1 MKRLATLALL
11 AAAFPAS
18 ANDVFKCVT
27 NGRTVYQNT
36 PCEGPAVQ
44 KQLKAD
50 RSGAL
55 LGCYTVDMPGFDGI
69 FEVKRSDKG
78 DLRLEFGEPGRR
90 TQLPMKVATGA
101 EVKLVADTFRQPL
114 TEGVSVRWDEN
125 SRDKRPI
132 GVYKGTDKLGQEQLF
147 AHFVSANGPAVRKAC
162 P

>member
-1 MKRLATLALL
+1 MRSLAILAVL
-11 AAAFPAS
+11 AFATPAG
-18 ANDVFKCVT
+18 ANEVYKCVT

-55 LGCYTVDMPGFDGI
+55 LGCYTVDLPGFDGM
-69 FEVKRSDKG
+69 FEVKRSGAG

-90 TQLPMKVATGA
+90 SQLPLKVATNA
-101 EVKLVADTFRQPL
+101 EVKLVADSFRQRL
-114 TEGVSVRWDEN
+114 AEGVSVRWDEN
-125 SRDKRPI
+125 SRDQRPI
-132 GVYKGTDKLGQEQLF
+132 GLYKGTDRDGQEVLF
-147 AHFVSANGPAVRKAC
+147 AHFVYGNGPARRMAC

>member
-1 MKRLATLALL
+1 MKPAAVLALL
-11 AAAFPAS
+11 AVAMPAA
-18 ANDVFKCVT
+18 ANDVYKCVA

-50 RSGAL
+50 RTGAL
-55 LGCYTVDMPGFDGI
+55 LGCYTVDLPGFDGM

-78 DLRLEFGEPGRR
+78 DLRMEFGEPGRR
-90 TQLPMKVATGA
+90 SQLPMKVATGA
-101 EVKLVADTFRQPL
+101 EVKQVADTFRQPL

-132 GVYKGTDKLGQEQLF
+132 GLYKGTDPLGQEQLF
-147 AHFVSANGPAVRKAC
+147 AHFVYGNGSARRMAC

>member
-1 MKRLATLALL
+1 MMRLATLALL
-11 AAAFPAS
+11 AAALPAS
-18 ANDVFKCVT
+18 ANDVFKCVA

-44 KQLKAD
+44 KQLKAY

-55 LGCYTVDMPGFDGI
+55 LGCYTVDLPGFDGI

-101 EVKLVADTFRQPL
+101 EVKLVADTFRQPV

-147 AHFVSANGPAVRKAC
+147 AHFVYGNGPAVRKVC